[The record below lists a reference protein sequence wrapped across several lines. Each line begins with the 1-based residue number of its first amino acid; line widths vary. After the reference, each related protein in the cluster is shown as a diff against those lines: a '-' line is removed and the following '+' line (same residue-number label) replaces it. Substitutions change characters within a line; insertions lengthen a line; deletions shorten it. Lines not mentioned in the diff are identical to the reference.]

1 MNVKKSCYSVPKA
14 CPCGYLSEPGNTC
27 KCSFSQIQAYRSR
40 ISGPLMDRMDIQVA
54 MPRVPFASLVSRE
67 RSEESATVRDRV
79 MQAREIQLARFA
91 SSPIFCNARMGT
103 RDIRQNCCLESDG
116 QRLLAHASDSLMLS
130 ARAVHSILKV
140 ARTIADLADSPE
152 IRAGHVAEAVQ
163 YRGFDREAGS

>member
-1 MNVKKSCYSVPKA
+1 MA
-14 CPCGYLSEPGNTC
+14 
-27 KCSFSQIQAYRSR
+27 
-40 ISGPLMDRMDIQVA
+40 
-54 MPRVPFASLVSRE
+54 
-67 RSEESATVRDRV
+67 
-79 MQAREIQLARFA
+79 
-91 SSPIFCNARMGT
+91 T